1 MEGQGRLS
9 NCPQGCTAMSTPNL
23 VLNHGADQPLP
34 VTRGRLY
41 DFPDDPIACMQR
53 LKTKHGNIAALEDEQ
68 RIYFAFGPQY
78 NHQILSD
85 GTTFHSQFFA
95 IRGSRNSPQRH
106 LTSGLLSMNGEQHKR
121 QRRLVMDAFLK
132 KAILN
137 YVPAIRQL
145 TDEMVSQWRPGTE
158 RDINRDM
165 TDFMLRL
172 TSTILFGIDDA
183 EMAYR
188 IGHMIDR
195 WVHMN
200 HELGMGAFVGNQEI
214 ANRYEDLL
222 EFAGKLESEI
232 KGMIGQRQRN
242 PTGRDALS
250 LMISAHDSEGSI
262 SDQELIGQA
271 ALMFGAAHLTTAHSL
286 AWTLF
291 LLAEHPSVMTEL
303 HHELTTQ
310 LDGGFP
316 RTEQVDRLPCT
327 ERIVKESMRI
337 LPASSYSQRVTAVP
351 TQLGPFTLPPAAG
364 IVFSQYMTHHMPEL
378 YPDPEEFRPERWLTI
393 NPSPYEYLP
402 FGAGPRMC
410 IGAPLAMLIMK
421 TVLPTILQR
430 FKVTAVPMSEV
441 SGKVISTMLCP
452 TTALMMRLDEQD
464 GRFEC
469 HPVRGNIHDMV
480 DLREV
485 KRPVR
490 KAA

>member
-1 MEGQGRLS
+1 
-9 NCPQGCTAMSTPNL
+9 MSTLNL
-23 VLNHGADQPLP
+23 VLSQEADEPLP
-34 VTRGRLY
+34 ITRGRLF
-41 DFPDDPIACMQR
+41 DFPDDPIECMR
-53 LKTKHGNIAALEDEQ
+53 KLKARHGNVAALEDEGQ
-68 RIYFAFGPQY
+68 RIYFAFGPEF

-85 GTTFHSQFFA
+85 GTTFHSHFFA
-95 IRGSRNSPQRH
+95 IRGSRKSPQRN

-137 YVPAIRQL
+137 YVPTIRML
-145 TDEMVSQWRPGTE
+145 TEEMVSEWRPGTE

-188 IGHMIDR
+188 IGHMIDH

-200 HELGMGAFVGNQEI
+200 HELGMGAFVANQEI
-214 ANRYEDLL
+214 ANRYGELL
-222 EFAGKLESEI
+222 EYAGKLESEI
-232 KGMIGQRQRN
+232 KKMIGQRKSN
-242 PTGRDALS
+242 PNGRDALS
-250 LMISAHDSEGSI
+250 LMISAHDGEGSI
-262 SDQELIGQA
+262 SDEELIGQA
-271 ALMFGAAHLTTAHSL
+271 ALMFGAAHLTTAHTL

-303 HHELTTQ
+303 HHEMRSQ
-310 LDGGFP
+310 LHGGFP
-316 RTEQVDRLPCT
+316 DVDQVDRLHCT
-327 ERIVKESMRI
+327 ERVIKESMRI
-337 LPASSYSQRVTAVP
+337 LPASSYSQRVASLP
-351 TQLGPFTLPPAAG
+351 TQLGPFALPPTAG
-364 IVFSQYMTHHMPEL
+364 IVFSQFMTHHMPEL
-378 YPDPEEFRPERWLTI
+378 YPQPEEFRPERWLTI

-410 IGAPLAMLIMK
+410 IGAPLAMLILK

-464 GRFEC
+464 GRFES
-469 HPVRGNIHDMV
+469 HPVRGNIHNMV

-485 KRPVR
+485 RRAVR